1 MAAFD
6 PPAAIPRP
14 EPKLSRDVAPTIVHP
29 QSPSAGKAPLL
40 SSGGPNGQ
48 LPNLLPRIHIFGE
61 SPSWSFRAEPTR
73 PELPL
78 LAAPVQ
84 DGHDSWGKA
93 LTRAK
98 RKIDRLLVE

>member
-1 MAAFD
+1 MGNFRTFYRGYA
-6 PPAAIPRP
+6 
-14 EPKLSRDVAPTIVHP
+14 L
-29 QSPSAGKAPLL
+29 
-40 SSGGPNGQ
+40 
-48 LPNLLPRIHIFGE
+48 HIFGE

-78 LAAPVQ
+78 LVAPVQ

-98 RKIDRLLVE
+98 RKIDRLLVEQGEPEVPTGKPNKNESLLDLGRRKLPPITGT